1 MHLKVVFDTG
11 SSNLWIPSSKCSF
24 FVVPCDLH
32 HKYHDDK
39 SSSYVAN
46 GTSFTIQ
53 YGSGAMSGFV
63 SQDTVT
69 VGGLAVQNQL
79 FAEATKEPGLAFM
92 FAKFDGI
99 LGLAYDTISVN
110 GIPPVFY
117 NMVAQVRHS
126 ISLLGNSSHA
136 MLQKLVPAPVFGFWL
151 DRNVNDS
158 TGGELMFGGVDSTH
172 YTGDFTFLNVTRQ
185 VRVLFNLVSVIHN
198 YIRDT
203 GNSSW
208 MMFK

>member
-117 NMVAQVRHS
+117 NMVAQVWDS
-126 ISLLGNSSHA
+126 ISLLAVVVLMQCCRNS
-136 MLQKLVPAPVFGFWL
+136 
-151 DRNVNDS
+151 
-158 TGGELMFGGVDSTH
+158 
-172 YTGDFTFLNVTRQ
+172 FLHQ
-185 VRVLFNLVSVIHN
+185 SLVSGSIETSTTPLVE
-198 YIRDT
+198 
-203 GNSSW
+203 S
-208 MMFK
+208 